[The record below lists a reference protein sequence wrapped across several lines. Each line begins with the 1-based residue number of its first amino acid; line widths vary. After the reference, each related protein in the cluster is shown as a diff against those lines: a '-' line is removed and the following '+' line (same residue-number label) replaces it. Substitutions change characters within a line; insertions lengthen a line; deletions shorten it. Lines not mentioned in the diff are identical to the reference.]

1 MAYFGKTNPKY
12 FRYFKRLE
20 NQRYSRRLA
29 TWLIIDAQ
37 TMSVTQLQL
46 DAHPAPL
53 ELDHPVHPC
62 RPAPTQIHVNDA
74 EQDLGKKAYPRNGAA
89 KRSRCYCGFKIPSC
103 TLFSLL
109 GLQRGSVSRLA
120 SSRLIIGPV

>member
-37 TMSVTQLQL
+37 TMSVTRL

-74 EQDLGKKAYPRNGAA
+74 EQDLGKKRTPAMARQSGADA
-89 KRSRCYCGFKIPSC
+89 TVVLKY
-103 TLFSLL
+103 
-109 GLQRGSVSRLA
+109 LA
-120 SSRLIIGPV
+120 AHFFPCLACKEAA